1 MSRINREVLDNS
13 IVIQQQNSNLPSEK
27 TVTNEAV
34 PMVHIKEQE

>member
-13 IVIQQQNSNLPSEK
+13 IVNIQQQNSNLPSEK

-34 PMVHIKEQE
+34 PMVHIKE

>member
-1 MSRINREVLDNS
+1 MSRINREVLN
-13 IVIQQQNSNLPSEK
+13 IQQQNSNLPSEK